1 MTRRHIRG
9 CKDRYKQLL
18 SHFVRPSFLMLKA
31 MLLVS
36 VIQGKAWVWE
46 SFWRPS
52 FQMGQVW
59 RTGFQSF
66 CILVGSTA
74 NGLARTSLSGGL
86 PQFLFEASWPSNVPA
101 MAAMATFE
109 AKILASWARQLSC
122 VCSCVYTV
130 QNQHET
136 SLLKVIMFSLHAE
149 LQGHRAFVPHLLFL
163 KKLATSIEVPDSK
176 DPLTK
181 WLHAPQMLE
190 AGNFHE
196 NLTETP
202 LTWFAYSSDLATN
215 PASHTPS
222 TSTTPSN
229 TASRLL
235 SAHPLSCEALPKSTS
250 VHIQRMHGIFEKH
263 SHSVSEDKISSL
275 KSIPTAISATAYWGV
290 RPLNIEHGCTS
301 RTFSLNAW

>member
-66 CILVGSTA
+66 CILVGITA

-109 AKILASWARQLSC
+109 ARILASWARQLSC
-122 VCSCVYTV
+122 VCSCVYIV

-136 SLLKVIMFSLHAE
+136 CKSNCLFKVIPFWKSSCSVCTLNFRDIGPSFLTCFSWTNLRLRSKYQIQRTRSQNDFMHHKC
-149 LQGHRAFVPHLLFL
+149 LRQGIFMKTSRRHLW
-163 KKLATSIEVPDSK
+163 PDS
-176 DPLTK
+176 LI
-181 WLHAPQMLE
+181 H
-190 AGNFHE
+190 
-196 NLTETP
+196 
-202 LTWFAYSSDLATN
+202 LTW
-215 PASHTPS
+215 
-222 TSTTPSN
+222 
-229 TASRLL
+229 RLTRHRTHHQPQL
-235 SAHPLSCEALPKSTS
+235 RRQIQHLGCFRLTHCHVKHCRRAHQC
-250 VHIQRMHGIFEKH
+250 IFKECM
-263 SHSVSEDKISSL
+263 ESL
-275 KSIPTAISATAYWGV
+275 KSTAIQYPKTRSALWKRFRLRFLPQLTEESV
-290 RPLNIEHGCTS
+290 L
-301 RTFSLNAW
+301 